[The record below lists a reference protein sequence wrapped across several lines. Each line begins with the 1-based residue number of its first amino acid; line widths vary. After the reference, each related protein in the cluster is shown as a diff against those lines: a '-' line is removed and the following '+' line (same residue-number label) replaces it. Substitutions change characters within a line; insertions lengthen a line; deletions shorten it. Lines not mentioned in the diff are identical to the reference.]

1 MGARRIVWSA
11 AVAWAPVHHP
21 LDHVAWSSLTGPHAA
36 LANGAG
42 RARRYRAELS
52 PFAALAPE
60 RDGRAWD
67 DLRAAVAAGETIV
80 VFGDTPL
87 TGALPA
93 GWEMAGEGAGVQ
105 MTATD
110 AVLGTPDPEAVAL
123 GAGDVPEMLAL
134 VARTKPGPFTART
147 RELGTYL
154 GLRRDG
160 RLVAMAGERMHP
172 AGWTEISAVCTDPEV
187 RGQGLAARLVLAVA
201 HGVRARDET
210 PFLHAAASNT
220 SAIGLYGALGFTH
233 RANMVFSAVR
243 AV

>member
-1 MGARRIVWSA
+1 M
-11 AVAWAPVHHP
+11 HHP

-60 RDGRAWD
+60 GDGRGWE
-67 DLRAAVAAGETIV
+67 DLRAAVAAGETVV

-93 GWEMAGEGAGVQ
+93 GWEMAGEGVGVQ
-105 MTATD
+105 LTATD
-110 AVLGTPDPEAVAL
+110 TVLGTPDPDAVVL
-123 GAGDVPEMLAL
+123 GDGDVPEMLAL
-134 VARTKPGPFTART
+134 VARTNPGPFTART

-201 HGVRARDET
+201 HGVRARGEI

-220 SAIGLYGALGFTH
+220 SAIRLYGALGFTH
-233 RANMVFSAVR
+233 RADMVFSAVR

>member
-1 MGARRIVWSA
+1 MTS
-11 AVAWAPVHHP
+11 PVHHP
-21 LDHVAWSSLTGPHAA
+21 LDHVAWSSLTGPHAT
-36 LANGAG
+36 LANGSG
-42 RARRYRAELS
+42 RARRYRPELS

-60 RDGRAWD
+60 RGGRAWD
-67 DLRAAVAAGETIV
+67 DLRATVAEGETVV
-80 VFGDTPL
+80 VFGATPL

-93 GWEMAGEGAGVQ
+93 GWAVAGEGAGVQ

-110 AVLGTPDPEAVAL
+110 AVLGMPDPETFAL
-123 GAGDVPEMLAL
+123 GTTDVPEMLKL
-134 VARTKPGPFTART
+134 VERTEPGPFTART

-154 GLRRDG
+154 GLRRGG

-172 AGWTEISAVCTDPEV
+172 TGWTEISAVCTDPEF

-201 HGVRARDET
+201 HGVRARGET

-220 SAIGLYGALGFTH
+220 GAIRLYDALGFTH
-233 RANMVFSAVR
+233 RADMVFSALR